1 MMAIIIE
8 GTSSP
13 FSLYYTQHSI
23 FTTKTFSDT
32 ACKYVENVKCVA

>member
-1 MMAIIIE
+1 MMVIIIE

-13 FSLYYTQHSI
+13 FSLSTQHST